1 MEFRE
6 VVERRRTTRQFQ
18 NRPVEEEKIRRI
30 IDAGLK
36 APTFDHMRRWE
47 FVVVT
52 DGKTKS
58 RVLESIEALPC
69 GIVEPKTPLQEM
81 VKIAFPRQRSM
92 FEEAGC
98 LLLPIFKKD
107 ARLLEEKN
115 VRRLMD
121 FAAMWCVIE
130 NIFLAAT
137 DEGLSCAMR
146 IPTSDE
152 IHAHDAKV
160 STRDQATEILS
171 AVGCPTGYVLPCLI
185 GIGYAAD
192 NALYPTQIRPSFDE
206 CVHWN
211 QF

>member
-1 MEFRE
+1 
-6 VVERRRTTRQFQ
+6 
-18 NRPVEEEKIRRI
+18 
-30 IDAGLK
+30 
-36 APTFDHMRRWE
+36 MRRWQ
-47 FVVVT
+47 FVAVT
-52 DGKTKS
+52 DADVKS
-58 RVLESIEALPC
+58 KVLASIESLPC
-69 GIVEPKTPLQEM
+69 NIVEPKTPLQEM

-98 LLLPIFKKD
+98 LLLPLFKKD

-115 VRRLMD
+115 VRKLMD

-137 DEGLSCAMR
+137 DEGLSCSMR
-146 IPTSDE
+146 IPTVDE

-160 STRDQATEILS
+160 TTRDQVQEILT

-192 NALYPTQIRPSFDE
+192 DAQYPTQVRPSLDE
-206 CVHWN
+206 CVHWDRW
-211 QF
+211 